1 MNDMH
6 PCTDQVAFE
15 WIRSGRT
22 ELIASNNPNW
32 KGNFVSHLL
41 PKNFEAY
48 AKLLH
53 SIEANYENIDN
64 PLSEREIAILKIPP
78 CEKLRSFV
86 ESLRE
91 EHRGPRIRWETLA
104 RLFGV
109 PFESEICHEWF
120 QAIMKEP
127 GCWARFLFGPGDG
140 NLDTKELSETL
151 SVLRTRTV
159 SQDCFFR
166 FAEIPFITTDKPILF
181 RGVLDEL
188 STFLAN
194 GKYQCTPEYW
204 WPADHSWCVCSDY
217 DLTFT
222 IVAGSKELVS
232 DVLNHASLEALPVTP
247 QTRIDSY
254 APMPK

>member
-1 MNDMH
+1 MH
-6 PCTDQVAFE
+6 PCTDQAAFE
-15 WIRSGRT
+15 WIRSGRE
-22 ELIASNNPNW
+22 ELLASDNPHW

-41 PKNFEAY
+41 PKSFQAY

-64 PLSEREIAILKIPP
+64 PLSERESAILKIPP
-78 CEKLRSFV
+78 CKTLRSFV

-91 EHRGPRIRWETLA
+91 ERRGPRIRWETLA
-104 RLFGV
+104 QLCGV
-109 PFESEICHEWF
+109 PFESEICHDWF
-120 QAIMKEP
+120 RARMEEP
-127 GCWARFLFGPGDG
+127 GCWPRFLFGPGEG
-140 NLDTKELSETL
+140 NLNTTELSDML
-151 SVLRTRTV
+151 SVLQALTG
-159 SQDCFFR
+159 SQECFFR
-166 FAEIPFITTDKPILF
+166 FAEMPFITTDKPILF

-194 GKYQCTPEYW
+194 GKYQFTPEYW

-222 IVAGSKELVS
+222 IVAGSKELAS
-232 DVLNHASLEALPVTP
+232 GVLNHATLEALQVTS
-247 QTRIDSY
+247 QTRIDSH